1 MRSQLNRAAPLKC
14 SLIAQVSF
22 ENNQYL
28 RPICGSNSMMEYHG
42 DLAVCVDCS
51 QTRHINIRCAL
62 KRGSHLNQMTNETN
76 VLKRQKG
83 TEKRENCR
91 SVTGVNWYPSVLSQ
105 TPAIS
110 NLVGQFTTR
119 RYNEPF
125 TVRNEIATYN

>member
-83 TEKRENCR
+83 TEKRENLQIGHRCELVPVR
-91 SVTGVNWYPSVLSQ
+91 SISDTGDKQPRGSIYYQKIQRTLHGSQ
-105 TPAIS
+105 RDS
-110 NLVGQFTTR
+110 N
-119 RYNEPF
+119 
-125 TVRNEIATYN
+125 I